1 MTDKELDDAAEL
13 IGRFLGV
20 VVFNILLFAGLA
32 AAVQVLWNLAV
43 PDVMGA
49 SRLTYGQAACLT
61 AMSMAFSAS
70 ASIITTSRR

>member
-1 MTDKELDDAAEL
+1 MNDKELDAMAEV

-20 VVFNILLFAGLA
+20 VLFNVLLFVGLA

-70 ASIITTSRR
+70 AAIITTSRR